1 VVTNKRIMIIEDD
14 QAIARLLCD
23 NLRFDDFTVEWC
35 ESGAEAVTAVA
46 RFAPDLILL
55 DLMLPNGPD
64 GFQLCRTLTQS
75 SHRTPVIIMTARAE
89 KEDRV
94 RGLTLGADDYIVKPF
109 ALEELLARVHA
120 VLRRTQPRLDHLQLG
135 DTVVDFRRLR
145 TFRHNRELSLTDREY
160 EILRHLAERAG
171 NVVSRDELLHLVWGY
186 SESPPLTRTVD
197 NFIFRLRTKI
207 ETDPRH
213 PKYIRT
219 AYGGGYR
226 LTLGD
231 EQE

>member
-1 VVTNKRIMIIEDD
+1 MTNKRIMIIEDD
-14 QAIARLLCD
+14 KAIARLVCD
-23 NLRFDDFTVEWC
+23 NLQFDGFTVECC
-35 ESGAEAVTAVA
+35 ETGAEAISAVN
-46 RFAPDLILL
+46 RFAPDLVLL
-55 DLMLPNGPD
+55 DIMLPNGPD
-64 GFQLCRTLTQS
+64 GFQLCRTLTQRVQ
-75 SHRTPVIIMTARAE
+75 RTAVIIMTARAQ

-94 RGLTLGADDYIVKPF
+94 RGLTLGADDYIIKPF

-120 VLRRTQPRLDHLQLG
+120 VLRRTQPRLDHLKLG
-135 DTVVDFRRLR
+135 ETTVDFRQLR
-145 TFRHNRELSLTDREY
+145 AHRNACELSLTDREF

-171 NVVSRDELLHLVWGY
+171 SVVSRDELLHLVWGY

-207 ETDPRH
+207 EPDPRR
-213 PKYIRT
+213 PRFIRT

-231 EQE
+231 DERE